1 MQNAYKFEKKKTE
14 KTIIYFENLYYAHTL
29 ITMCKDEP
37 LYQKRCG
44 RIGKVKKFRKDVEV
58 YGITSEL
65 IIYVRIPQLWI
76 VKTKERLNKEIK
88 IKTEKVKSNY
98 CLSQVKNSG
107 FFSIIMVRN
116 KQQRRQSGL
125 SKAVG
130 GIVME
135 YQECSQLQRMTKT
148 WKKHTEE
155 LMLPPSTITLN

>member
-1 MQNAYKFEKKKTE
+1 M
-14 KTIIYFENLYYAHTL
+14 
-29 ITMCKDEP
+29 
-37 LYQKRCG
+37 
-44 RIGKVKKFRKDVEV
+44 
-58 YGITSEL
+58 
-65 IIYVRIPQLWI
+65 
-76 VKTKERLNKEIK
+76 KTKERLNKEIK

-135 YQECSQLQRMTKT
+135 YQECSQLQRMTK
-148 WKKHTEE
+148 
-155 LMLPPSTITLN
+155 P